1 MAAGNRPPFHLLT
14 TTRSRPRAGV
24 LRTAHGEVPTPAFM
38 AVATQGTVKALGV
51 DDLGALGASI
61 VLGNT
66 YHLSLRPGVDVI
78 RRHGGLHGFM
88 GWAGP
93 ILTDSGGFQ
102 VYSLGLLRTV
112 DDEGVTF
119 KSHLDG
125 SLHRLTPESAVAIQ
139 EALGSDVAMA
149 LDVCPP
155 ADASPGELRRA
166 SELTA
171 AWAARCRAAHGGGA
185 QALFG
190 IVQGGTDL
198 ALRRESVGA
207 ITKLGFD
214 GYAIGGL
221 SVGERKAEM
230 YETVASV
237 AAMLPAERPRYL
249 MGVGSPEDLVECVAL
264 GIDLFDCVLPTR
276 MARNGGLYIP
286 EGRLNIYNARF
297 KEATGPIQEGCGCF
311 TCRHHSAAYLHHL
324 FQARELLAYRL
335 ATIHNLHFYLRLM
348 ERLRQS
354 ILDGTFEALRREFLA
369 TFKPPDEE
377 VRREQKERWLALRR
391 ALARQA

>member
-1 MAAGNRPPFHLLT
+1 MTTGDQAAFRLLT
-14 TTRSRPRAGV
+14 SADSRPRAGV

-38 AVATQGTVKALGV
+38 PVATQGTVKALGT
-51 DDLGALGASI
+51 DDLLALGARI
-61 VLGNT
+61 VLSNT
-66 YHLSLRPGVDVI
+66 YHLNLRPGVRII

-88 GWAGP
+88 GWEGP
-93 ILTDSGGFQ
+93 LLTDSGGFQ
-102 VYSLGLLRTV
+102 VYSLGLLRTL

-125 SLHRLTPESAVAIQ
+125 SPQRLTPESALAIQ

-155 ADASPGELRRA
+155 AEAAQAELRRA
-166 SELTA
+166 VELTT
-171 AWAARCRAAHGGGA
+171 AWAARCRAARA
-185 QALFG
+185 RPEQLLFG

-198 ALRRESVGA
+198 ALRRESAGA
-207 ITKLGFD
+207 ITGLGFD

-221 SVGERKAEM
+221 SVGERKAQM
-230 YETVASV
+230 YETVEAV
-237 AAMLPAERPRYL
+237 AALLPADRPRYL
-249 MGVGSPEDLVECVAL
+249 MGVGSPEDLVEAVAL

-276 MARNGGLYIP
+276 MARNGGFYAP

-297 KEATGPIQEGCGCF
+297 KEQTGPVEHGCECY

-324 FQARELLAYRL
+324 FQARELLAYHL

-354 ILDGTFEALRREFLA
+354 ILDGTFEGLRRDFLA

-377 VRREQKERWLALRR
+377 VRREQKQRWLALRK
-391 ALARQA
+391 ALSS